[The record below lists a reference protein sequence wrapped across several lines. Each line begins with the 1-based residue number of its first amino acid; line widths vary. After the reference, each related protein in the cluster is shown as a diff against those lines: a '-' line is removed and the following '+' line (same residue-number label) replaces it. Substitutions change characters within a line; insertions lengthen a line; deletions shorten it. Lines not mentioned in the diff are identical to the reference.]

1 MCLEDQKM
9 SSTFSNKDIS
19 KQILK
24 KGRVRV
30 PKYYCPD
37 LNVCHNNVELEILEL
52 EKIIEYPMYSKP
64 ILMFSSIANFK
75 IEN

>member
-1 MCLEDQKM
+1 MPGRSEDVINF
-9 SSTFSNKDIS
+9 FSNKDIS

-24 KGRVRV
+24 EGRVRV

-52 EKIIEYPMYSKP
+52 
-64 ILMFSSIANFK
+64 
-75 IEN
+75 